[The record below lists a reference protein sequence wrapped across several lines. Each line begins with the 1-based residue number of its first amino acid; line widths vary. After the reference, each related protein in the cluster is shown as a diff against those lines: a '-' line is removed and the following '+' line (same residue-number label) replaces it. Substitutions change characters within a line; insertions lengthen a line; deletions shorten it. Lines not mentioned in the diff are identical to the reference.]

1 MLTSSLGPSS
11 NLSPKDILMEKESS
25 SEEEKNFQG
34 QGSSSNS
41 YS

>member
-1 MLTSSLGPSS
+1 MLASSLGP
-11 NLSPKDILMEKESS
+11 NAALNAEDILMEKESS
-25 SEEEKNFQG
+25 EEKSSLQG